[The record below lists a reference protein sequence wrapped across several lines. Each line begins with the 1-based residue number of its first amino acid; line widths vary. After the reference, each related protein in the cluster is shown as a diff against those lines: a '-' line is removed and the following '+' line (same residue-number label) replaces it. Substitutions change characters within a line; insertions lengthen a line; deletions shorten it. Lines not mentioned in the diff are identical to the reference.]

1 MGKFDGVL
9 IASDFD
15 NTMVYTEGALRSGG
29 PVPAISRENRDAIE
43 YYMAQGGT
51 FSVATG
57 RALPSFASVMDG
69 VPMNGP
75 TVLFNGAAIY
85 DFPAGRYLRTAFLPE
100 CIRDHVRQLSQ
111 LMPGLTYEIYH
122 DDNSIH
128 VVNPNEITARHLH
141 LTHTP
146 SQQIDSLDQAPSP
159 ISKLLFEEEPQ
170 RLRQLEEAIRAQDF
184 EQAAMLRDAE
194 EDFREELN
202 HSRRA
207 WQASQERRSVEPCHI
222 REVLSQ
228 WTGVPVTDLDD
239 GDRRALLELEDHLRG
254 QLLGQDAAVE
264 QVARAIRRGRLGLKD
279 SRRPTGCF
287 LLLGPSGVG
296 KTQLC
301 RALAAVLF
309 GSQDALI
316 RFDMSE
322 YMEPHS
328 VSRLIGSPPGYVGH
342 EDGGQLTEAVRRS
355 PWSVVLLDE
364 LEKAHR
370 DIWSILLQVMEEGV
384 LTDSRGRKTDFRNTV
399 LVMTSNL
406 GSQRF
411 VRGPGLGFSPGP
423 EGDRTA
429 LEREVLADAR
439 KSFPPEFLNRL
450 DEILMFRPLT
460 RDNLSHIIDNLVAAL
475 RSRLADR
482 TLNLEMTDAAK
493 ALIIEN
499 GYDPVYGARPLKRYL
514 QSHAETLIARTILS
528 GDLHAGATL
537 VVDADNGT
545 LVCRVKA

>member
-1 MGKFDGVL
+1 
-9 IASDFD
+9 
-15 NTMVYTEGALRSGG
+15 
-29 PVPAISRENRDAIE
+29 
-43 YYMAQGGT
+43 
-51 FSVATG
+51 
-57 RALPSFASVMDG
+57 
-69 VPMNGP
+69 
-75 TVLFNGAAIY
+75 
-85 DFPAGRYLRTAFLPE
+85 
-100 CIRDHVRQLSQ
+100 
-111 LMPGLTYEIYH
+111 
-122 DDNSIH
+122 
-128 VVNPNEITARHLH
+128 
-141 LTHTP
+141 
-146 SQQIDSLDQAPSP
+146 
-159 ISKLLFEEEPQ
+159 
-170 RLRQLEEAIRAQDF
+170 
-184 EQAAMLRDAE
+184 MLRDAE

-406 GSQRF
+406 GARRFGKSQS
-411 VRGPGLGFSPGP
+411 LGFHTGGQA
-423 EGDRTA
+423 EREE
-429 LEREVLADAR
+429 LERAVLADAR
-439 KSFPPEFLNRL
+439 STFAPEFLNRL
-450 DEILMFRPLT
+450 DATLVFHPLE
-460 RDNLSHIIDNLVAAL
+460 RDTLGQIARQVLLETGARLSKLGVTMEVEDQAVAL
-475 RSRLADR
+475 LADR
-482 TLNLEMTDAAK
+482 GADRE
-493 ALIIEN
+493 
-499 GYDPVYGARPLKRYL
+499 YGARPLRRAV
-514 QSHAETLIARTILS
+514 S
-528 GDLHAGATL
+528 TL
-537 VVDADNGT
+537 VEDPAADLILAGKLKQGDT
-545 LVCRVKA
+545 LRVMAQEGQVRVQPV